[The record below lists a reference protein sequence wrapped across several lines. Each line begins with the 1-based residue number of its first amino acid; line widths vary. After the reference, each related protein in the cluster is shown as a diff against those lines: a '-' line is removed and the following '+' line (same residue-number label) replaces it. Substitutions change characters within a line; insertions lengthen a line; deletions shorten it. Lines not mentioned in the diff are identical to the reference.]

1 LSADSS
7 AFGRTSI
14 LIWSTLPEAQFMIV
28 AERAVSQELARN
40 RAPVAVIDLVHIHQ
54 TITDELASLK
64 RAA

>member
-1 LSADSS
+1 
-7 AFGRTSI
+7 
-14 LIWSTLPEAQFMIV
+14 MIV

>member
-1 LSADSS
+1 
-7 AFGRTSI
+7 
-14 LIWSTLPEAQFMIV
+14 MIV

-40 RAPVAVIDLVHIHQ
+40 RAPVTVIDLVHIHQ